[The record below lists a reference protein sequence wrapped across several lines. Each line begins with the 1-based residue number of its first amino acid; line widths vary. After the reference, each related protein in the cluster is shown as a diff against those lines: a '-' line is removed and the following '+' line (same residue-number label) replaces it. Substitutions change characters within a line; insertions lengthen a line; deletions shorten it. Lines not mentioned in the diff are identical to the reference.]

1 MFPGRKITMIFDM
14 QETGLAHM
22 VCFESI
28 AIIFIDR

>member
-22 VCFESI
+22 VYFESM
-28 AIIFIDR
+28 IIDY